1 MNYLL
6 DTNILL
12 IYLRND
18 QFAAKIDNQ
27 FYPSKKDFS
36 VGEMISKKNFTGI
49 DPNKFESIVNELEIK
64 EPLTVLIKAVLHER

>member
-12 IYLRND
+12 IYLRSD
-18 QFAAKIDNQ
+18 PLTAKIDNQ
-27 FYPSKKDFS
+27 FYPTKKDFS
-36 VGEMISKKNFTGI
+36 VEEMISKKNFTGI
-49 DPNKFESIVNELEIK
+49 DPNKFVSIVNELEIE